1 MQLVLALLA
10 LLSWSTAAEAREQ
23 RIAVSLVASTAK
35 PEPGSTITL
44 GLRFQPKA
52 GWHGYWSNPGDSGLP
67 PQVEWTAP
75 GGLTFGPLRHPA
87 PTILRVAGITSNVHA
102 GEHILLSTVGVPA
115 SVAPGTRLRVKANV
129 SWLACSDSL

>member
-67 PQVEWTAP
+67 PQVEWTAR
-75 GGLTFGPLRHPA
+75 GGLYH
-87 PTILRVAGITSNVHA
+87 GISGTGASSLSVN
-102 GEHILLSTVGVPA
+102 LLSDYVIAFELAGVLLLITLIGATIMA
-115 SVAPGTRLRVKANV
+115 SVSKHG
-129 SWLACSDSL
+129 

>member
-35 PEPGSTITL
+35 PKPGSTITL
-44 GLRFQPKA
+44 GLRFRPKA

-67 PQVEWTAP
+67 PQVA
-75 GGLTFGPLRHPA
+75 
-87 PTILRVAGITSNVHA
+87 
-102 GEHILLSTVGVPA
+102 
-115 SVAPGTRLRVKANV
+115 
-129 SWLACSDSL
+129 